1 MKRFLFWFLTVVIT
15 LGSAYYQRTTGPT
28 YPVRGTVDV
37 DGAEIRYRLQRS
49 AETVADAEVA
59 VPAPPQAIEGYLTY
73 KRFKT
78 ADAWTQ
84 VLLTRDGERLVGK
97 LPKQPAAG
105 KLEYQ
110 VVLVS
115 RLKEYP
121 LTNEPIVIRFKDPVP
136 VFLLIPHILIMF
148 LGMLFSTRAGFAA
161 LDKQANPRTFVLWA
175 FWLQL
180 AGGFILGPL
189 IQKFAFGVLW
199 SGFPFGLDMTD
210 NKTLI
215 SFLFWVAAVIA
226 GRKGRPARG
235 WVLAAAVVN
244 LAIYFVPHSVLGSE
258 LDYSKLPAGR

>member
-1 MKRFLFWFLTVVIT
+1 MKKILFWFLAVVIT

-28 YPVRGTVDV
+28 YPVSGSVEV
-37 DGAEIRYRLQRS
+37 DGAEIRYRLPRS

-59 VPAPPQAIEGYLTY
+59 IPAAPQAIEGYLAY

-84 VLLTRDGERLVGK
+84 VLLTREGERLVGK

-115 RLKEYP
+115 RQKETP
-121 LTNEPIVIRFKDPVP
+121 LTPDPIVIRFKDPVP
-136 VFLLIPHILIMF
+136 IFFLIPHILIMF
-148 LGMLFSTRAGFAA
+148 LGMLFSTRAGLAA
-161 LDKQANPRTFVLWA
+161 LDKQASPRKFVLWA

-180 AGGFILGPL
+180 IGGFLLGPI
-189 IQKFAFGVLW
+189 IQKYAFGVLW
-199 SGFPFGLDMTD
+199 SGFPFGIDLTD

-215 SFLFWVAAVIA
+215 AMLFWVAALIA

-244 LAIYFVPHSVLGSE
+244 LAIYLVPHSVLGSE
-258 LDYSKLPAGR
+258 LDYSKLPAVR

>member
-1 MKRFLFWFLTVVIT
+1 MKKFLFWFLAVVIT

-28 YPVRGTVDV
+28 YPVRGSVEV
-37 DGAEIRYRLQRS
+37 DGAEIRFRLPRN

-59 VPAPPQAIEGYLTY
+59 LQVPPQAIDGYLTY

-78 ADAWTQ
+78 TDAWTQ
-84 VLLTRDGERLVGK
+84 VLLERDGERLVGK
-97 LPKQPAAG
+97 LPRQPAAG

-115 RLKEYP
+115 RQKETP
-121 LTNEPIVIRFKDPVP
+121 LTDEPIVIRFKDPVP
-136 VFLLIPHILIMF
+136 VFFLIPHILIMF
-148 LGMLFSTRAGFAA
+148 LGMLFSTRAGLAA

-180 AGGFILGPL
+180 VGGFVLGPI
-189 IQKFAFGVLW
+189 IQKYAFGVLW
-199 SGFPFGLDMTD
+199 SGFPFGVDLTD

-215 SFLFWVAAVIA
+215 SFLFWAAALIA

-244 LAIYFVPHSVLGSE
+244 LAIYLIPHSVLGSE

>member
-1 MKRFLFWFLTVVIT
+1 MKKSLFWFLAVVIT

-28 YPVRGTVDV
+28 YHVRGAVDV
-37 DGAEIRYRLQRS
+37 DGAEIRFRLPRS
-49 AETVADAEVA
+49 AETAADAEVA
-59 VPAPPQAIEGYLTY
+59 IQAPPQAIEGYLTY

-121 LTNEPIVIRFKDPVP
+121 LTTEPIVIRFKDPVP